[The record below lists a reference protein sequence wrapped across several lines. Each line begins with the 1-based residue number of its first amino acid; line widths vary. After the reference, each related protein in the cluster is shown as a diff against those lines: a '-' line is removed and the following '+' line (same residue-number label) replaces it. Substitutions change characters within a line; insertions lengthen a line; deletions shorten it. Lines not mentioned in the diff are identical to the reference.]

1 MSMYG
6 TDPGD
11 YGARSDATQRG
22 EAERNTK
29 ASVSSTS
36 ITADK
41 EKSPASDAI
50 GKELIA

>member
-11 YGARSDATQRG
+11 HGAGSDATQRG
-22 EAERNTK
+22 EAGRNTK

-36 ITADK
+36 ITAAK
-41 EKSPASDAI
+41 HNSPASDAI